1 MRIDDIQ
8 EGMYVNIYTD
18 GNIYQVYSSYGNLYI
33 NFRGEERSLESFGK
47 LLYKVYTFDELETI
61 GLKIKVGEIDNEY
74 EKNRK

>member
-61 GLKIKVGEIDNEY
+61 GLKIKVGEIDNE
-74 EKNRK
+74 

>member
-1 MRIDDIQ
+1 
-8 EGMYVNIYTD
+8 MYVNIYTD

-61 GLKIKVGEIDNEY
+61 GLKIKVGEIDNEG
-74 EKNRK
+74 

>member
-1 MRIDDIQ
+1 MKLDDIQ

-61 GLKIKVGEIDNEY
+61 GLKIKVGEIE
-74 EKNRK
+74 

>member
-1 MRIDDIQ
+1 MRINDIQ

-61 GLKIKVGEIDNEY
+61 GLKIKVGEIE
-74 EKNRK
+74 

>member
-61 GLKIKVGEIDNEY
+61 GLKIKVGEIDD
-74 EKNRK
+74 

>member
-18 GNIYQVYSSYGNLYI
+18 GNIYQIYSSYGNLYI

-61 GLKIKVGEIDNEY
+61 GLKIKVGEIE
-74 EKNRK
+74 

>member
-33 NFRGEERSLESFGK
+33 NFRGKERSLKSFGK

-61 GLKIKVGEIDNEY
+61 GIKIKVGEIE
-74 EKNRK
+74 

>member
-1 MRIDDIQ
+1 MKLDDIQ

-33 NFRGEERSLESFGK
+33 NFRGKERSLESFGK

-61 GLKIKVGEIDNEY
+61 GLKIKVGEIE
-74 EKNRK
+74 